1 MRYLGPA
8 SVTIAMLAMGCAQ
21 QEMSPPRA
29 PVAARSVDDS
39 ALCEHMADRF
49 VGLPALAK
57 GGANDARPS
66 PLVGRWW
73 LRACSA
79 TRGKDDLR
87 VRLQGPGW
95 YFVDKN
101 DGNLALHQQVPFD
114 LSIELA
120 GHVNMTTAGGIVS
133 VWFAPDKDPK
143 VDLRVSGDIDVR
155 PSSAWGT
162 VLSLMPLVSLRSMA
176 ADQFTETAGDALRL
190 KLREG
195 ATLTYDIGAGQAD
208 ATLGK
213 LAAGQSPLN
222 AFQDHIPWLVNDRL
236 FLDASAVHVLGPI
249 APGPT
254 RLDVTVERG
263 AGVAYRALCVQDMA
277 SDYSALA
284 RGDATPISNSPRM
297 ASGTVAGQG
306 KHTTDFRVD
315 DCRFYLI
322 ISALKPAD
330 TVVSLRVRA

>member
-1 MRYLGPA
+1 
-8 SVTIAMLAMGCAQ
+8 MLAMACAQ
-21 QEMSPPRA
+21 QEMSPPQA
-29 PVAARSVDDS
+29 PVAPLAVDDS

-57 GGANDARPS
+57 SGTDSSRPS

-79 TRGKDDLR
+79 SREKDDLR

-101 DGNLALHQQVPFD
+101 DGNLALHQQVPFN

-120 GHVNMTTAGGIVS
+120 GHVNMTTSGGIVS
-133 VWFAPDKDPK
+133 VWFAPDKAPK
-143 VDLRVSGDIDVR
+143 VDLQVSGDLDVR

-162 VLSLMPLVSLRSMA
+162 VLSLMPLVSLRSMV

-213 LAAGQSPLN
+213 LGAGQSPVN

-254 RLDVTVERG
+254 RLDVTVEQG

-277 SDYSALA
+277 SDYPALA
-284 RGDATPISNSPRM
+284 RGDATPMATSLQL

-306 KHTTDFRVD
+306 KHTSDFRVAA
-315 DCRFYLI
+315 CRFYLI